1 MTMMPWNLVHA
12 VLNDVKVFQQL
23 IFPFVLKNKNV
34 HATLFIYFTCQ
45 KNFIKSKYKLQHSHQ

>member
-1 MTMMPWNLVHA
+1 MTTMPWNLVHV

-23 IFPFVLKNKNV
+23 IFPFVLLNKNV

-45 KNFIKSKYKLQHSHQ
+45 MNFIKAKHKL